1 MSVYEHLSQNN
12 RVAMAFAT
20 ALEQALGP
28 DVILTVGLPLAAAPD
43 ASTLPADAR
52 VALIDVIT
60 GATGRIAIVVTDDI
74 GRQLEA
80 SAPDEEL
87 LTALTEAF
95 DAAVGEAVAAGSL
108 SFGRVRACS
117 VADFVASFPDDHQ
130 YLVHPLLDGTE
141 RIATLVIQVG
151 AEAQNASAPNAS
163 AQNIDVDRD
172 REPVT
177 QPAMATVAADPLPSM
192 NAHQFDTLPDAN
204 AISLIDPRPLSLLH
218 DVEMGVTA
226 ELGRR
231 RMSVRD
237 LLSLTPGAV
246 IELDRAA
253 GSPVDVLVN
262 GTLIA
267 RGEVVVID
275 EEFGIRISE
284 IVAGVEAGVR

>member
-1 MSVYEHLSQNN
+1 MSVYDQLSHDN

-28 DVILTVGLPLAAAPD
+28 DVILTVGLPLTDAPESS
-43 ASTLPADAR
+43 AFPADAR
-52 VALIDVIT
+52 VACVDVIA
-60 GATGRIAIVVTDDI
+60 GAAGQIAIAVTDTI
-74 GRQLEA
+74 ARRLEA

-87 LTALTEAF
+87 LTSLAAAF
-95 DAAVGEAVAAGSL
+95 GAAAVEAAAAGAL
-108 SFGRVRACS
+108 SFGHIRACS
-117 VADFVASFPDDHQ
+117 VAELVASFRDDHQ

-141 RIATLVIQVG
+141 RIATLVIEVG
-151 AEAQNASAPNAS
+151 AAQSVPAHEIDGDRA
-163 AQNIDVDRD
+163 AQS
-172 REPVT
+172 E
-177 QPAMATVAADPLPSM
+177 QPAMTGAAADPLPSM
-192 NAHQFDTLPDAN
+192 AAHQFDTLPDAH

-284 IVAGVEAGVR
+284 IVAGVQAGAR